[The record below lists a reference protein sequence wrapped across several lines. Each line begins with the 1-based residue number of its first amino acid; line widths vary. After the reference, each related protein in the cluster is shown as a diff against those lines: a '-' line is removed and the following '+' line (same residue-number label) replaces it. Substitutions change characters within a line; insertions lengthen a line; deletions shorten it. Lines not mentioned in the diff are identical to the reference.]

1 MRRIAIVG
9 GIERNQGM
17 YERIAAEA
25 GAEVGYHGGHL
36 RGRGPAALSDLVRRS
51 ELVIVLTQVN
61 SHGAVK
67 LARAEARRFG
77 VPVVVQ
83 SRLSPSGLAALLLP
97 RRRTEGAGAG
107 VSAA

>member
-9 GIERNQGM
+9 GIERNQGL

-25 GAEVGYHGGHL
+25 GVEVGYHGGHL
-36 RGRGPAALSDLVRRS
+36 RGRGPDAQSDLVRRS
-51 ELVIVLTQVN
+51 DLVIVLTQVN

-83 SRLSPSGLAALLLP
+83 SRLSPSGLAALLP
-97 RRRTEGAGAG
+97 GREGA
-107 VSAA
+107 SAA